1 MEPVLFIRQPCMY
14 HGDEIEVSGDEP
26 VWTAKKTLHILKYAK
41 FFCWR
46 RLFFLLELKVDNKDI
61 TSHAGIFI
69 DEAGE
74 PAIEI
79 EVSAAGYEVF
89 ERELGVDKLS
99 LGSHLIE
106 LKLKSEGT
114 RIYNRLLEIWI
125 A

>member
-14 HGDEIEVSGDEP
+14 HGDEIEVSGDEH
-26 VWTAKKTLHILKYAK
+26 VWTTKKTLHILKYAK

-46 RLFFLLELKVDNKDI
+46 RLFFLLELKVDNPDI
-61 TSHAGIFI
+61 TSQAGIFI

-74 PAIEI
+74 PAIKI
-79 EVSAAGYEVF
+79 EVSTTGYEVF
-89 ERELGVDKLS
+89 ERELGVDKWP

-114 RIYNRLLEIWI
+114 TIYNRLLEIWV